1 MPETAPVLREDLDRL
16 RADLLRVDQTIQRLQ
31 AEVKAELQ
39 RADRQTVQT
48 LTEIQRSLA
57 QIGARFDELGRDT
70 GQIQGRLDELR
81 RRLDAVMLQLDVAG
95 IPPPSPAAPRGPASP
110 AVPPGPQA
118 PDQPAPLSGGA
129 PAAIPDRQGTAR
141 DATDL
146 YQTAYVDYT
155 RGRYALA
162 IAAFREVILR
172 YPGTDLAEKAQYWI
186 GESHFSLGQ
195 SLVSRGEPERA
206 VPEFERAVQ
215 ELRRVLID
223 YPKGDLAPSALL
235 KRALALLELKQP
247 ALAEAD
253 LRRLAEQYPAREEA
267 AKAREELARLR
278 R

>member
-1 MPETAPVLREDLDRL
+1 MPETAPLLREDVDRL

-39 RADRQTVQT
+39 RADRQTAQT

-95 IPPPSPAAPRGPASP
+95 LPPPSPAGTRGPASP
-110 AVPPGPQA
+110 APPGPA
-118 PDQPAPLSGGA
+118 APLPGGM
-129 PAAIPDRQGTAR
+129 PAATPDRQGTAR

-155 RGRYALA
+155 RGHYALA

-186 GESHFSLGQ
+186 GESHFSLGR
-195 SLVSRGEPERA
+195 SLVSRGEPEQA

-215 ELRRVLID
+215 ELRRILID
-223 YPKGDLAPSALL
+223 HPKSDLAPSALL

-253 LRRLAEQYPAREEA
+253 LRMLAEQYPEREEA